1 VKEAVKLS
9 AELSRYKI
17 QLEHAIGF
25 NKIKG
30 MTLGTLFNS
39 EDWNRCIDLLKICIS
54 EVQIS
59 LTDVSK

>member
-30 MTLGTLFNS
+30 MTLGKSTLFNS
-39 EDWNRCIDLLKICIS
+39 ENMYK
-54 EVQIS
+54 
-59 LTDVSK
+59 